1 LNSGNQVPTLISS
14 DKYLKKG
21 KMFSDFLRGPQPEGL
36 EKHKKRILEDEEEQA
51 LYVALMDYYDK
62 NEELFIQ
69 LTTTL

>member
-1 LNSGNQVPTLISS
+1 
-14 DKYLKKG
+14 
-21 KMFSDFLRGPQPEGL
+21 MFSDFLRGPQPEGL